1 MSNVFDDMRRAVQ
14 EAEQTMRAA
23 DNVAGHMANILRGR
37 LRQVSSG
44 YVLADLKRELRDF
57 DMTTKE
63 WKK

>member
-1 MSNVFDDMRRAVQ
+1 MDLHGGLRQRRNQ
-14 EAEQTMRAA
+14 HRLGA
-23 DNVAGHMANILRGR
+23 DRVHPILGRLRGR

-57 DMTTKE
+57 DMTKKE

>member
-1 MSNVFDDMRRAVQ
+1 MSNVFDDMRRAVR
-14 EAEQTMRAA
+14 EAELTIRAA
-23 DNVAGHMANILRGR
+23 DEVAGHMANILRGR

-44 YVLADLKRELRDF
+44 YVLAGLKRELRDF